1 MSTSGIESNLAV
13 ANGQA
18 AGEVLRF
25 GLGMPSPEQ
34 LDLLERDRQGRL
46 PMQAFSLI
54 RKQGRPAGAKN
65 KRQQDIANYFCQKFG
80 DPLVA
85 IGEIMTMDLADMA
98 QLLREA
104 QGGETKAKPIRA
116 IDLLS
121 LKVSMAFKAAEYV
134 HGKQPVA
141 IDIRGK
147 ADLVL
152 IAPELFKA
160 PGIDPAALQAAVN
173 ARGLGAIDVD
183 NMSIVD
189 ADYEDVPGDDDAK

>member
-1 MSTSGIESNLAV
+1 MSTHGIESALAT
-13 ANGQA
+13 ASGQD
-18 AGEVLRF
+18 AGSVLRA
-25 GLGMPSPEQ
+25 GLGLPTSEQ
-34 LDLLERDRQGRL
+34 LDLLERSNTGRL
-46 PMQAFSLI
+46 GGQSFALV
-54 RKQGRPAGAKN
+54 RRRGRPAGAKN
-65 KRQQDIANYFCQKFG
+65 KRQQDIANYFCQRFG

-85 IGEIMTMDLADMA
+85 IGELMTMDLADMA
-98 QLLREA
+98 DLLREA
-104 QGGETKAKPIRA
+104 QGGETKTKPIRA

-152 IAPELFKA
+152 VAPELFKA
-160 PGIDPAALQAAVN
+160 HGVDPEDLRKAVN
-173 ARGLGAIDVD
+173 ARGLAALDID

-189 ADYEDVPGDDDAK
+189 ANFSDAPEDER